1 MEGLAKYMI
10 IFIAVLST
18 MYFLLFL
25 AVTLTL
31 INNFWDFE
39 KKIGFEIPFNIPL
52 IVASVIIAVASWGI
66 IAHHVKE
73 RIEQEED

>member
-1 MEGLAKYMI
+1 MLGLVKYII
-10 IFIAVLST
+10 IFFAVLST
-18 MYFLLFL
+18 LYFVLFL
-25 AVTLTL
+25 AVTTTL

-73 RIEQEED
+73 RMDQEED